1 MLTALGL
8 SVMASLIGLA
18 IRWWWTNRTRDKTIA
33 RMEAEKRGDIE
44 IHAEMDKKR
53 AEGVNPPSARDNA
66 DWL

>member
-1 MLTALGL
+1 MLTAFGL
-8 SVMASLIGLA
+8 SVLASLIGLA
-18 IRWWWTNRTRDKTIA
+18 IRWWWTNHKRDKEIE
-33 RMEAEKRGDIE
+33 RLEAEKRGDIE

>member
-1 MLTALGL
+1 MLTAFGL
-8 SVMASLIGLA
+8 SVLASLIGLA
-18 IRWWWTNRTRDKTIA
+18 IRWWWTNHKRDKEID
-33 RMEAEKRGDIE
+33 RLEAEKRGDIK